1 MFGDFP
7 LLDDPRRALERVS
20 EPQQPPDLLGRLNA
34 SFKLKDLLAELI
46 QQFARFE
53 PKISVGSAAMR
64 PGPIS
69 LWPDDPREVTGQHCQ
84 LRRRGESLA

>member
-34 SFKLKDLLAELI
+34 SLKLEDLLAELI
-46 QQFARFE
+46 Q
-53 PKISVGSAAMR
+53 
-64 PGPIS
+64 
-69 LWPDDPREVTGQHCQ
+69 
-84 LRRRGESLA
+84 